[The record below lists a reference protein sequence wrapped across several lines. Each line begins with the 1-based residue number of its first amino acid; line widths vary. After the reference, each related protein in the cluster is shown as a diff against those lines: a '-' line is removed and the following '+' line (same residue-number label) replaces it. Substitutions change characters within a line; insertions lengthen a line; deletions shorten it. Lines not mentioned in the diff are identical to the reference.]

1 MKILVIGGGISGERD
16 VSLRSSKS
24 VFDAISE
31 NHQKEF
37 YDWDGSTDW
46 LEQNLKNFDVVLP
59 ILHGEGGEDGQIQ
72 KILEVQGA
80 KYLGSDS
87 AVSQICIDKD
97 KTQEALQRN
106 TVLVP
111 KYRVL
116 SYQQYVESP
125 IAQGRHV
132 VKPVN
137 GGSSLHTFIDVRS
150 NDSSATQI
158 KQAFDMHGNMMV
170 EEFIAGTE
178 VTVPVLEG
186 KTLPLIEIIPPEGG
200 FFDYNNKYNGL
211 TQELC
216 PSPNVSR
223 DLQKKAQEIST
234 AVHKS
239 LGCKHLSRVDMI
251 IDSKGQIYTLEINTM
266 PGMTDQSLF
275 PKSANQIGM
284 SMQDLV
290 EYLIDLVGQS

>member
-87 AVSQICIDKD
+87 AVSKICIDKD

-111 KYRVL
+111 KYQVL

-125 IAQGRHV
+125 IVQGRHV

-137 GGSSLHTFIDVRS
+137 GGSSLHTFIDVRP

-158 KQAFDMHGNMMV
+158 KQAFDMHGNMMI

-200 FFDYNNKYNGL
+200 FFDYDNKYNGL

-223 DLQKKAQEIST
+223 DLQKKAQEIAT
-234 AVHKS
+234 AVHNT

-251 IDSKGQIYTLEINTM
+251 IDPTGQIYTLEINTM